1 MPRRLSPLPADLLS
15 NLGYAVGHNVLEE
28 CLSRLDLP
36 ASNLYRTQNG
46 DLYRVSLSGHGLDLM
61 LQCLNPHAPDA
72 ERRWGLHSLTFHATR
87 SEPANYWRKE
97 WPSGINPDT
106 ATAGD
111 IVSLLAEDDDDA
123 VLMTDGMACFEV
135 PGFDDRRWI
144 VQCMF
149 DPNSKTLLTFSLVRS
164 GDWVHPPKQQIR
176 VDRTSS

>member
-1 MPRRLSPLPADLLS
+1 MPARLSPLPADFLS
-15 NLGYAVGHNVLEE
+15 NLGCAVGHKVLEE
-28 CLSRLDLP
+28 CLSQLDLP

-46 DLYRVSLSGHGLDLM
+46 DLYRAGISGQGLDLM
-61 LQCLNPHAPDA
+61 LQCLNPQAPDA
-72 ERRWGLHSLTFHATR
+72 ERLWGLHSLTFHTTR
-87 SEPANYWRKE
+87 SEPNNYWRKE

-111 IVSLLAEDDDDA
+111 VVSLLAEDDDDA

-149 DPNSKTLLTFSLVRS
+149 DPGSKTLLTFSLVRG
-164 GDWVHPPKQQIR
+164 GDWVYPR
-176 VDRTSS
+176 EDTEEADV